1 MYHQLTSVQRSQ
13 IFALLQTKTPRKV
26 IAEIVGVS
34 QSTISR
40 ELKRNSTDKG
50 HYLPDKAHEKAL
62 ERRARSTSNRALDP
76 ILVWRIKEMI
86 INDQWSPEQIS
97 GVLGREGVNV
107 SYQTIYN
114 IIYADTTGE
123 LAKNTRHKL
132 KHRKRPKSRHMP
144 IANRTSIHQR
154 PKEADGK
161 RFGDWEMD
169 LIVDPQS
176 KAILTM
182 TERST
187 NMLIMSKLPCGKQ
200 AEPLAKTVVRLL
212 YPYKDTIKTITT
224 DNGPEFAAHEYITR
238 KLGVKVYFADP
249 YSSWQKGAIENANKL
264 IRQYIP
270 KGASFDQFSDN
281 KIMSIQKKIN
291 LRPRE
296 KLNFSTPKV
305 EFFKHIS

>member
-1 MYHQLTSVQRSQ
+1 MQRSQ
-13 IFALLQTKTPRKV
+13 IFALLQTKTPKKV

-86 INDQWSPEQIS
+86 INDQWSPKQIS

>member
-1 MYHQLTSVQRSQ
+1 MQRSQ

-86 INDQWSPEQIS
+86 INDQWSPKQIS

>member
-1 MYHQLTSVQRSQ
+1 MQRSQ
-13 IFALLQTKTPRKV
+13 IFALLQTKTPKKV

-86 INDQWSPEQIS
+86 INDQWSPKQIS

-249 YSSWQKGAIENANKL
+249 YASWQKGAIENANKL

>member
-1 MYHQLTSVQRSQ
+1 MQRSQ

>member
-1 MYHQLTSVQRSQ
+1 
-13 IFALLQTKTPRKV
+13 LQTKTPRKV

-86 INDQWSPEQIS
+86 INDQWSPKQIS

>member
-1 MYHQLTSVQRSQ
+1 MQRSQ

-40 ELKRNSTDKG
+40 ELKRNSTAKG

-86 INDQWSPEQIS
+86 INDQWSPKQIS
-97 GVLGREGVNV
+97 GVLGREGVKV
-107 SYQTIYN
+107 SHQTIYN
-114 IIYADTTGE
+114 IIYDDPTGE
-123 LAKNTRHKL
+123 LARNTRHKL
-132 KHRKRPKSRHMP
+132 KHRKRPKARHMP
-144 IANRTSIHQR
+144 IANRTSIHER
-154 PKEADGK
+154 PAEADGK

-200 AEPLAKTVVRLL
+200 SEPLAKTVVRLL
-212 YPYKDTIKTITT
+212 FPYRDSIKTITT

-238 KLGVKVYFADP
+238 KLGVKVYFTDP

-270 KGASFDQFSDN
+270 KEAGFEQFTDS

-291 LRPRE
+291 RRPRE

>member
-1 MYHQLTSVQRSQ
+1 MQRSQ

-107 SYQTIYN
+107 SHQTIYN